1 MRLLAHGRRMIVCL
15 KVRMDGIGGRR
26 RLHCRCGR
34 NACEKGRA
42 ACEAAATA
50 AAIATLRFASE
61 KLLENKGDP
70 GPGRTVK
77 GDPQDAGCVKPM
89 RSPCWAF
96 AQL

>member
-1 MRLLAHGRRMIVCL
+1 MELGEDVAYTAGVVEMPAR
-15 KVRMDGIGGRR
+15 
-26 RLHCRCGR
+26 
-34 NACEKGRA
+34 KGRA